1 MNRTRKLASFLFAI
15 STLAFVP
22 AAARA
27 QGTDPAT
34 AQLWEAKCSK
44 CHGIDGKAQ
53 TKAGAKWKIDDFTTA
68 KWQKEMGD
76 AEVRK
81 TVLGGLRT
89 KKGQVKMPSFKDKLT
104 DDQIT
109 ALIGYVRAFAS
120 K

>member
-1 MNRTRKLASFLFAI
+1 MNRTRKHAAFLFVI
-15 STLAFVP
+15 SALALVP
-22 AAARA
+22 AVARA

-44 CHGIDGKAQ
+44 CHGLDGKGH
-53 TKAGAKWKIDDFTTA
+53 TKTGAKYKIDDFTSA
-68 KWQKEMGD
+68 KWQKEMDD
-76 AEVRK
+76 AEIRK
-81 TVLGGLRT
+81 TVLSGLRT

-109 ALIGYVRAFAS
+109 ALVGYMRTFAG